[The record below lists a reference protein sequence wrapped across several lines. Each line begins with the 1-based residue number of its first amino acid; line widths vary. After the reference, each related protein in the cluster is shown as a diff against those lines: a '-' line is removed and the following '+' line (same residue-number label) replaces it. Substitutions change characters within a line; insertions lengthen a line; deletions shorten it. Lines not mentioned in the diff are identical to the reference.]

1 MTKKEL
7 YCMLKDLDANLQ
19 TRIDEQQK
27 VIEFLC
33 KYDKNEV
40 KIDWRFSNQNE
51 IIWYAKFLCDCKLK
65 TADLVLATN
74 LEEYSFDIQENS
86 KHSFVVCVHFS
97 NEEKQVINYYKI
109 EKKNCKFMNVTEFFE
124 GKRKR
129 RNKKCSN

>member
-27 VIEFLC
+27 VIDFLC

-51 IIWYAKFLCDCKLK
+51 IIWYAKFLYDCKLK

-74 LEEYSFDIQENS
+74 LEEYSFDIQVNS
-86 KHSFVVCVHFS
+86 KHSFVVFVNFS
-97 NEEKQVINYYKI
+97 NEEKQVIN
-109 EKKNCKFMNVTEFFE
+109 
-124 GKRKR
+124 
-129 RNKKCSN
+129 